1 MFTTS
6 EYERNLKQKQKDEI
20 IKNITEKCD
29 YDETKN
35 ICRVNK
41 IKTPVTDFEKIIKA
55 QNPR

>member
-1 MFTTS
+1 MTS